1 MWKLLVTLAVMKYN
15 MLVLENVRFT
25 DVLDK
30 IYNLRT
36 L

>member
-15 MLVLENVRFT
+15 MLVLENAKFT